1 MAPSQFITKLG
12 LRGGQFGSGRPEF
25 LHPLGFGMEGGL
37 QCGNLLAQLFAL
49 PGEGGRLELA
59 FSEFLE
65 LPLQMSGLLGQAL
78 LQNLPILAGCS

>member
-1 MAPSQFITKLG
+1 
-12 LRGGQFGSGRPEF
+12 
-25 LHPLGFGMEGGL
+25 MEGGL